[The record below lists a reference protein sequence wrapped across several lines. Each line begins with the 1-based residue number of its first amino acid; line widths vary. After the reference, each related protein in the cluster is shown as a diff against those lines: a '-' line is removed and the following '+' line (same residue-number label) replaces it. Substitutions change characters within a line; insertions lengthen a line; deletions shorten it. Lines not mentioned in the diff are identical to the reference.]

1 MLTKTKQQL
10 GKPFVV
16 RLEHSQ
22 KQEVQEVAAANDLT
36 VSDIIR
42 LSIRNHLPVI
52 KAGLSRIKSSK

>member
-1 MLTKTKQQL
+1 MIPKTKKQL

-22 KQEVQEVAAANDLT
+22 KEEVKAVASANSLT

-42 LSIRNHLPVI
+42 LSIRHQLPAI
-52 KAGLSRIKSSK
+52 RAGKINFKAS